1 MAKINLISPWDEYYN
16 KMVAF
21 FEEDFEVT
29 VLYDD
34 KDDNAK
40 YINVLVDNPEKAR
53 ALEILLE
60 HEKQFGNITLYIN
73 VITANEIPQEV
84 VRRLGMWK
92 DEENYYYLYQPALYG
107 NMNLSG
113 IREVKGL
120 MGFDAIYVVFKK
132 KVIQYHNDNIGD
144 FYGMKSTLA
153 EYIARDI
160 FVPHDGVFFNTTDE
174 DINQNDENY
183 ARNYYGLTG
192 CVPKV

>member
-21 FEEDFEVT
+21 FEEDFKVT

-40 YINVLVDNPEKAR
+40 YINVLVDNLEKAR

-60 HEKQFGNITLYIN
+60 HEKQFGNITLYIG
-73 VITANEIPQEV
+73 VIPANEIPQEV
-84 VRRLGMWK
+84 DRRLGVWK
-92 DEENYYYLYQPALYG
+92 DDENYYYLYQSALLC
-107 NMNLSG
+107 NMNLFT

-120 MGFDAIYVVFKK
+120 MGSDAIYVVFKK
-132 KVIQYHNDNIGD
+132 KVIQYYNDNIGD

-153 EYIARDI
+153 ENIARDI
-160 FVPHDGVFFNTTDE
+160 FVPHVGVFFNTTDE

-192 CVPKV
+192 RVLKV